1 MATTIR
7 NPLEWGYDQLRHAAV
22 AVEVTGHAVRGRHD
36 AVATAPAVR
45 RIDFAD
51 LKDALMKGIAD
62 FGAARSDVIFLCLV
76 YPVAGL
82 LVARIVF
89 GSGMFALL
97 FPLVSGFALV
107 GPFVG
112 VGLYEMSRQR
122 EDGRQLSWATAFDV
136 VRAPAFAAIIML
148 GVVLMVLFLL
158 WLSAA
163 NIIYAMTVE
172 PLQPQSMTAFITDVL
187 TTARGWAMI
196 VVGIGVGFIFA
207 LVVFAISVVSFPL
220 LLDRDVGIGVAVWTS
235 LRAIIA
241 NPVPMAAWGLIVAA
255 GLVLGSIPLLLG
267 LIIVLPILGHAS
279 WHLYRKVVVR

>member
-1 MATTIR
+1 MAATIR
-7 NPLEWGYDQLRHAAV
+7 NPLEWGYDQLRHAAI
-22 AVEVTGHAVRGRHD
+22 AVEVTGHAVRGRPD
-36 AVATAPAVR
+36 AVATAPAIR

-51 LKDALMKGIAD
+51 LKDALVRGAAD
-62 FGAARSDVIFLCLV
+62 FGAARSDVIFLCLL

-107 GPFVG
+107 GPFVA

-122 EDGRQLSWATAFDV
+122 EEGHELSWATAFDV
-136 VRAPAFAAIIML
+136 VRAPAFAAIVML
-148 GVVLMVLFLL
+148 GIALLVLFLL

-163 NIIYAMTVE
+163 DTIYAMTLA
-172 PLQPQSMTAFITDVL
+172 PLHADSMTSFITDVF

-196 VVGIGVGFIFA
+196 VIGIGVGFIFA

-220 LLDRDVGIGVAVWTS
+220 LLDRDVGLGVAVWTS

-241 NPVPMAAWGLIVAA
+241 NPIPMAAWGMIVAA

-279 WHLYRKVVVR
+279 WHLYRHVVAR

>member
-22 AVEVTGHAVRGRHD
+22 AVEVTGHAVRGPHD

-207 LVVFAISVVSFPL
+207 LIVFAISVVSFPL

>member
-22 AVEVTGHAVRGRHD
+22 AVEVTGHAVRGRPD
-36 AVATAPAVR
+36 AVATAPAIR

-51 LKDALMKGIAD
+51 LQDALAKGAAD
-62 FGAARSDVIFLCLV
+62 FGAARSDVIFLCLL

-82 LVARIVF
+82 LIARIVL
-89 GSGMFALL
+89 GSEMFALL

-107 GPFVG
+107 GPFVA

-122 EDGRQLSWATAFDV
+122 EEGHELSWATAFDV
-136 VRAPAFAAIIML
+136 VRAPAFAAIVML

-158 WLSAA
+158 WMSAA
-163 NIIYAMTVE
+163 DTIYAMTVA
-172 PLQPQSMTAFITDVL
+172 PLHPTSMTSFITAVF

-196 VVGIGVGFIFA
+196 GIGIGVGFIFA

-220 LLDRDVGIGVAVWTS
+220 LLDRDVGLGVAIWTS
-235 LRAIIA
+235 LRAIAA
-241 NPVPMAAWGLIVAA
+241 NPVPMAAWGLIVTA
-255 GLVLGSIPLLLG
+255 GLVIGSIPLLLG

-279 WHLYRKVVVR
+279 WHLYRKVVAR

>member
-7 NPLEWGYDQLRHAAV
+7 NPIEWGYDQLRRAAA
-22 AVEVTGHAVRGRHD
+22 AVEVTGHAVRGRPD

-51 LKDALMKGIAD
+51 LKDALAKGVSD
-62 FGAARSDVIFLCLV
+62 FGEARSDVIFLCLL

-82 LVARIVF
+82 LIARVVY
-89 GSGMFALL
+89 GSGMFPLL

-107 GPFVG
+107 GPFVA

-122 EDGRQLSWATAFDV
+122 EEGHELSWATAFDV
-136 VRAPAFAAIIML
+136 VRAPSFGAIIML

-163 NIIYAMTVE
+163 NTIYAMTVE
-172 PLQPQSMTAFITDVL
+172 PLQPTSMGTFLTAVF

-196 VVGIGVGFIFA
+196 GIGIGVGFIFA
-207 LVVFAISVVSFPL
+207 LVVFAISVVSFPM
-220 LLDRDVGIGVAVWTS
+220 LLDRDVGLGVAVWTS

-241 NPVPMAAWGLIVAA
+241 NPLPMAAWGLIVTA

-267 LIIVLPILGHAS
+267 LMIVLPILGHAS
-279 WHLYRKVVVR
+279 WHLYRKVVER